1 MANPGKLVPSV
12 PQNAERCGILRR
24 PLEREGLPHRQ
35 PCCFRRTRVF
45 HEKLKNSQPAED
57 GRAAKDGLGAT
68 DVNGAIHH
76 PHNNI
81 KPPAYQVATDGDG
94 ESFRADAPQHIG
106 DKLAEVVR
114 NVEER
119 AKGDGPGEPE
129 NGAFGDTEYG
139 RPIAWTEVYVK
150 IKVAFRQEALRL
162 LKGPKLSCFLCLAL
176 HIDGEGECYPSID
189 TIVRETGYSRT
200 TVCRA
205 LDKLVK
211 LGFIEK
217 EHRRH
222 ETTLY
227 TVNGYVWYG
236 SKSKPTLLGEA
247 QSKETVLSPPESTAS
262 ERLPTKRLATL
273 PKDEPS
279 IKEQPLEKKER
290 EISNSKPPS
299 SSFSTESCCDDDIPE
314 SPLIVFTV
322 KNLSAFFGDE
332 SVTSNIT
339 QARRLWWNETELE
352 EEEFVEVM
360 EQAKRIAAGEWSKGN
375 IRGSPMA
382 YFWGV
387 VKKGELGLRG

>member
-1 MANPGKLVPSV
+1 V
-12 PQNAERCGILRR
+12 
-24 PLEREGLPHRQ
+24 
-35 PCCFRRTRVF
+35 T
-45 HEKLKNSQPAED
+45 
-57 GRAAKDGLGAT
+57 T
-68 DVNGAIHH
+68 
-76 PHNNI
+76 
-81 KPPAYQVATDGDG
+81 DG

-114 NVEER
+114 NVEKR
-119 AKGDGPGEPE
+119 AKGDGTGEPE
-129 NGAFGDTEYG
+129 NGTSGEACEYG
-139 RPIAWTEVYVK
+139 RPTAWTDVYVK
-150 IKVAFRQEALRL
+150 IKVAFRKEALRR
-162 LKGPKLSCFLCLAL
+162 LKGAKLSCFLCLGL
-176 HIDGEGECYPSID
+176 HVDEKGECYPSID
-189 TIVRETGYSRT
+189 TIVRETGYSRP

-205 LDKLVK
+205 LDKLVE

-217 EHRRH
+217 KRRKH
-222 ETTLY
+222 HSTLY
-227 TVNGYVWYG
+227 SVNGYVWYG

-247 QSKETVLSPPESTAS
+247 QSKETLLSPPESKAS

-279 IKEQPLEKKER
+279 VKEQPLEKKER
-290 EISNSKPPS
+290 EISNSKLPS
-299 SSFSTESCCDDDIPE
+299 SPFSTEGYCDNDIPE
-314 SPLIVFTV
+314 SPLIVSTV
-322 KNLSAFFGDE
+322 EKLSDFFGDE

-339 QARRLWWNETELE
+339 QARRLWWNETEME